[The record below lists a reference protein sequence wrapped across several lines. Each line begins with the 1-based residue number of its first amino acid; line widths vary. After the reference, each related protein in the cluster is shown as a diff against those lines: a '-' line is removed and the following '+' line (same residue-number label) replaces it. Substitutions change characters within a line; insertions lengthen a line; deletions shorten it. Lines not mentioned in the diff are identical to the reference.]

1 MNGSKTVARIGS
13 EKVVRIKG
21 RANGPRF
28 FGNLELGNGLSLK
41 PDTNLE
47 TVHSEIPDSDKLK
60 PNSDKPC
67 PLSPAVMSVLHIL
80 TFLD

>member
-28 FGNLELGNGLSLK
+28 FGNLELGNGLSQK
-41 PDTNLE
+41 PDANLE
-47 TVHSEIPDSDKLK
+47 TVKSEIPDLDKIKLLPDKL
-60 PNSDKPC
+60 
-67 PLSPAVMSVLHIL
+67 VR
-80 TFLD
+80 